1 MVCTV
6 LDSEFSLPEYML
18 FRRDRHITDFP
29 NGMYTNAARGGVCI
43 LMKNTINC
51 TLSSINDH
59 NTESLWLNISSSI
72 GSLLLGV
79 CYRPELAGNTYV
91 ENLCKCFNDLP
102 HTTDALIVGDFN
114 FRDICWESNISN
126 SFIGNFF
133 LNCVNNNY
141 LHQLIDTPTRVNYIN
156 DLLLTNNMTIVE
168 NFTIE
173 HNFSTSDHKL
183 MSVNIN
189 FFQPPVVKQKRKV
202 YLYSKGDYVSIQEK
216 VNNMDWN
223 TLLSSNIIEDNWSTF
238 KMIYN
243 NLVDKHIPFK
253 CLVPGKHYKVPW
265 LNDHIVKRAK
275 AKRRK
280 AKVNLNKN
288 KK

>member
-1 MVCTV
+1 MYFNAQGLTTKFPQLLALVDEENPDIICISETWCDSTV

-43 LMKNTINC
+43 LVKNTINC

-102 HTTDALIVGDFN
+102 HTTDAIIVGDFN

-189 FFQPPVVKQKRKV
+189 FFQPPVICLLYTVKKEKKPAV
-202 YLYSKGDYVSIQEK
+202 THTHNTEINYLYTRLLSYTNTFTQEK
-216 VNNMDWN
+216 KNMAQ
-223 TLLSSNIIEDNWSTF
+223 
-238 KMIYN
+238 IYN
-243 NLVDKHIPFK
+243 T
-253 CLVPGKHYKVPW
+253 
-265 LNDHIVKRAK
+265 
-275 AKRRK
+275 
-280 AKVNLNKN
+280 
-288 KK
+288 